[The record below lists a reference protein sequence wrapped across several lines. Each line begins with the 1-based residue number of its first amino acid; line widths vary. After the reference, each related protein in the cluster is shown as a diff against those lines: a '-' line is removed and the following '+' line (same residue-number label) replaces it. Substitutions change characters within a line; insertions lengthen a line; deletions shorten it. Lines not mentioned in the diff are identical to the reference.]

1 MTVSPPALS
10 ETTPRAAREDCGG
23 SLPLGADSPWLAPLA
38 GFSDLPFRLLCR
50 EMGAAVACTEMVS
63 AKGLMYGLRRKR
75 GQRGATED
83 LLATTPE
90 DGPLVVQL
98 FGEDPD
104 FVGPAVAELRAR
116 GYACFDLNMGCSMP
130 KVTKT
135 GAGAAL
141 LREPDVAL
149 RVAAALF
156 RNAGEGRAGC
166 KLRLGW
172 DASRPVYLDLAKRL
186 EQMGAAWI
194 TLHPRFARQGF
205 SGAVDEAALEKLVRA
220 VSIPVLASGDLF
232 TAEDALRRLNTGV
245 RGVMFARGA
254 MANPAVFRR
263 YLALR
268 RGLAL
273 PEALSASA
281 LFALIRRHAALA
293 LAHTPGCP
301 GRKGLAPALLK
312 MRTIVPRYARHLPG
326 VRHLRSALIRCATR
340 EEFEAVLEEFFAT
353 PFPDPADGI
362 LACADERQDARK
374 PDATLPEEKNR

>member
-1 MTVSPPALS
+1 
-10 ETTPRAAREDCGG
+10 
-23 SLPLGADSPWLAPLA
+23 LPFGTDFPWLAPLA

-63 AKGLMYGLRRKR
+63 AKGLIYGLRQKR
-75 GQRGATED
+75 GQRNATED
-83 LLATTPE
+83 LLVTAPE

-104 FVGPAVAELRAR
+104 FVGPAAAELRAR

-141 LREPDVAL
+141 LREPAAAL

-156 RNAGEGRAGC
+156 RSAGEGRAGC
-166 KLRLGW
+166 KIRLGW
-172 DASRPVYLDLAKRL
+172 DASRPVYIDLAKQM
-186 EQMGAAWI
+186 EQVGAAWI

-205 SGAVDEAALEKLVRA
+205 SGAIDEAALGKLVRA

-232 TAEDALRRLNTGV
+232 TAEDALRRLETGV

-268 RGLAL
+268 RGSAL
-273 PEALSASA
+273 PEILPAPDL
-281 LFALIRRHAALA
+281 LALIRRHAALA
-293 LAHTPGCP
+293 LAHTPGSP
-301 GRKGLAPALLK
+301 GRKGFSPALLK

-326 VRHLRSALIRCATR
+326 IKRLRPALTRCASW
-340 EEFEAVLEEFFAT
+340 EEFETILGDFFAALPAGPLPGLSS
-353 PFPDPADGI
+353 PF
-362 LACADERQDARK
+362 Q
-374 PDATLPEEKNR
+374 